1 MTKEEILEAINS
13 TIVTNGQKG
22 ITAESLNNILVELA
36 NSGGSGAGGVTF
48 YMGNVDTSSNP
59 FTATQSETQKLHN
72 AEMFQIIKNAEQIPP
87 VYIDLSETYYAQM
100 GVMGKFAEPSM
111 LVGYIPAES
120 ASTLGVTDECVA
132 LESNIGSLMVKNDG
146 SVEIMAA
153 S

>member
-48 YMGNVDTSSNP
+48 YVGNVDSSVNP
-59 FTATQSETQKLHN
+59 PTATQSETQKLHN
-72 AEMFQIIKNAEQIPP
+72 AEMFQVIKNAEQFPP
-87 VYIDLSETYYAQM
+87 VMIDVSDCYSANM
-100 GVMGKFAEPSM
+100 GMTARMAYPPSI
-111 LVGYIPAES
+111 VGYIPAES
-120 ASTLGVTDECVA
+120 AELMGNSHEFIA
-132 LESNIGSLMVKNDG
+132 LETTDMGLAVKPDG
-146 SVEIMAA
+146 SIEILAA